1 MDRLLT
7 QWILAG
13 KLNGIKALI
22 LGDFRGIGSQKIYNI
37 LASQMA
43 LNVPVVHCPY
53 IGHVANKIT
62 LPIGAKVELDTDKKQ
77 LVIRKMSFPGR
88 NP

>member
-1 MDRLLT
+1 MDRYLT

-13 KLNGIKALI
+13 KFKGIKALI
-22 LGDFRGIGSQKIYNI
+22 LGDFRGIRSQKVYDI
-37 LASQMA
+37 LASQME
-43 LNVPVVHCPY
+43 LDFPVVHCPY

-62 LPIGAKVELDTDKKQ
+62 LPIGAEVELNTDRKQ
-77 LVIRKMSFPGR
+77 LLIRKMSFPGC